1 MIRLFKSVAEW
12 RAFRD
17 STPMT
22 SLGFVP
28 TMGAL
33 HAGHASLIRRSR
45 EENSHTLVSVFLNP
59 TQFNDP
65 EDLKKYP
72 RTLERDLKLAQ
83 GAGAQ
88 YVFTA
93 SPQEMYPDD
102 YRYRVSEN
110 EVSRVLEGEH
120 RPGHFDGMLT
130 VVMKLLLLARAKRAY
145 FGEKDF
151 QQLELVRGMA
161 SAFFIDTEV
170 VACATLRE
178 ADGLAM
184 SSRNTQLGEEARR
197 LAPQIYRALQTAP
210 TAAAARTELEQAGF
224 QVDYIAEKFGRRLA
238 AARLGSVR
246 LIDNIPAKE
255 KPL

>member
-1 MIRLFKSVAEW
+1 MIRLFKSLPEW
-12 RAFRD
+12 RAFRA
-17 STPMT
+17 STPME

-33 HAGHASLIRRSR
+33 HEGHASLIRRSAA
-45 EENSHTLVSVFLNP
+45 ESSHTLVSVFVNP

-72 RTLERDLKLAQ
+72 RTLERDFELAQ
-83 GAGAQ
+83 AAGAH
-88 YVFTA
+88 YLLTA

-102 YRYRVSEN
+102 YRYRVSESD
-110 EVSRVLEGEH
+110 VSRVLEGEH

-130 VVMKLLLLARAKRAY
+130 VVLKLLLLAQAKRAY

-151 QQLELVRGMA
+151 QQLELVRGMVD
-161 SAFFIDTEV
+161 AFFIETEIV
-170 VACATLRE
+170 PCATLRE

-184 SSRNTQLGEEARR
+184 SSRNTLLSPEARR
-197 LAPQIYRALQTAP
+197 LAPQIYRTLQSAP
-210 TAAAARTELEQAGF
+210 TVTEAQAQLEQSGF
-224 QVDYIAEKFGRRLA
+224 DVDYVAEQFGRRLV

-255 KPL
+255 KSL